1 MTGKQ
6 QPNAVIA
13 KALVGV
19 MGVESDVA
27 PPARARSSS
36 FASTVSDLNVG
47 DAPASK
53 VQPIDNTLTVAEALA
68 QMSDAGERLR
78 NSVTSSV
85 AQAKRKNP
93 GAEYSV
99 EITDIKTK
107 SGFYSLALIHRTA

>member
-6 QPNAVIA
+6 QANAVVA
-13 KALVGV
+13 KVLTAA

-27 PPARARSSS
+27 PPPRARSSS

-47 DAPASK
+47 DPPASK
-53 VQPIDNTLTVAEALA
+53 VQMIDNTLTVADALA

-85 AQAKRKNP
+85 AQAKRKNV

-107 SGFYSLALIHRTA
+107 SGIYSLALIHRTA